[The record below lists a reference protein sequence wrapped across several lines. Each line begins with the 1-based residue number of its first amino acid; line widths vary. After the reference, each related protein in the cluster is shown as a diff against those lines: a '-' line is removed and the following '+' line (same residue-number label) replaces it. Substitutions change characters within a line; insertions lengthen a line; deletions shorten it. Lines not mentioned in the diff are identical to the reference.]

1 MPLSLFNYLVL
12 FLIFIPIFFGYD
24 FQEAAF
30 VTDINILVSER
41 VLSFPSFPVGIG
53 IVLVGFFLT
62 LKERNLIQFVS
73 LNLFFGL
80 LSILI
85 FFYTENIRHF
95 AYNISVLVGSSAY
108 FLGKYYGDR
117 FSKETLLFS
126 LGIVLNTIIYLKL
139 ITDIFFYESFFS
151 DYFLSE
157 GFVIYNLYDYFPI
170 IYLITAA
177 ISILLFR
184 VNFYLS
190 FISFLA
196 SFVVLFSLSRFYI
209 FAVFLLYFFSIL
221 RIHKV
226 KPFQTLTISILF
238 VIILTGIFPFFAEIF
253 NPDPSLSLRVFHW
266 QNFFVS
272 TDLVGLF
279 FPFINDYRSGISSGT
294 FHNEFLDPYS
304 YFGIFYFALI
314 VIVVIKINNLEI
326 NTRIALIPFFVVLIF
341 GMLIQNN
348 FSQPYNALLIFF
360 LLGIFSKSEKLYSQ
374 KNETGLKK
382 TSLNKT

>member
-95 AYNISVLVGSSAY
+95 AYNISILVGSSAY

-126 LGIVLNTIIYLKL
+126 LGIVLNTIIYFKL
-139 ITDIFFYESFFS
+139 VTDIFFHESFFS

-196 SFVVLFSLSRFYI
+196 SFVVLFSFSRFYI

-266 QNFFVS
+266 QNFFIS

-348 FSQPYNALLIFF
+348 FSQPYNALLVFF
-360 LLGIFSKSEKLYSQ
+360 LLGIFSEQNTIYSQ
-374 KNETGLKK
+374 KSSTNFQK
-382 TSLNKT
+382 NVV

>member
-1 MPLSLFNYLVL
+1 MRLGLFNYLVL

-24 FQEAAF
+24 FQEAVF

-95 AYNISVLVGSSAY
+95 AYNISILVGSSAY

-126 LGIVLNTIIYLKL
+126 LGIVLNTIIYFKL
-139 ITDIFFYESFFS
+139 ITDIFFHESFFS

-170 IYLITAA
+170 IYLVTAA

-190 FISFLA
+190 FLSFLA
-196 SFVVLFSLSRFYI
+196 SFVVLFSFSRFYI

-238 VIILTGIFPFFAEIF
+238 VIILTGIIPFFAEIF

-266 QNFFVS
+266 QNFFIS

-348 FSQPYNALLIFF
+348 FSQPYNALLVFF
-360 LLGIFSKSEKLYSQ
+360 LLGIFSEQNTIYSQ
-374 KNETGLKK
+374 KSSTNFQK
-382 TSLNKT
+382 NVV